1 MFDSTIFL
9 TDNFQFQALFRD
21 HLIIAFNAWG
31 AIQPE
36 IMEKLAHKQY
46 DILTTDIQ
54 NLMENTTK
62 KCGDDLIGFMG
73 KYDLKI
79 LGKSRWNDELWQK
92 VNAKSSTENKLFLI
106 GEIFVQIHWIWQFI
120 SNNKDTL
127 LSRKQL
133 NEFFMRT
140 DTLRAL
146 VDNLALVYMNGESG
160 KIGGKKKNPVREQC
174 KIIIQSPEYDIRP
187 SDARVHLAD
196 TIQKI
201 KDIYFGLYKEPVQKP
216 NKKGG
221 VSPSD
226 KTITNWFYEF
236 STNNLPGKRA

>member
-1 MFDSTIFL
+1 MFDSTIFF
-9 TDNFQFQALFRD
+9 TANFQFQALFRD

-31 AIQPE
+31 AIQPK

-46 DILTTDIQ
+46 DILTADIQ

-73 KYDLKI
+73 KLDLKI
-79 LGKSRWNDELWQK
+79 LNKSGWNDELWQK
-92 VNAKSSTENKLFLI
+92 VDAKSSAENKLFLI
-106 GEIFVQIHWIWQFI
+106 GEIFIQIHWIWQFI
-120 SNNKDTL
+120 SNNKDTQ
-127 LSRKQL
+127 LSRKHL

-140 DTLRAL
+140 DALRAL
-146 VDNLALVYMNGESG
+146 VDTLSLVCVNGESA
-160 KIGGKKKNPVREQC
+160 KSGGEKTSPTRDRC
-174 KIIIQSPEYDIRP
+174 KSIIQNPEYNIRP
-187 SDARVHLAD
+187 SDARMHLAD

-201 KDIYFGLYKEPVQKP
+201 KGIYFELYGEALQKP

-226 KTITNWFYEF
+226 KTITNWIYEF
-236 STNNLPGKRA
+236 SINHLPGKRA